1 MEPFLNERSIRN
13 CWICGRAVR
22 LEDCKVDEYGLAVHE
37 ECQTL
42 KLALRNAK
50 SSATFRAPNVSTRRP
65 AKHFW
70 QKHTA

>member
-1 MEPFLNERSIRN
+1 MEPRQTRPPIHT

-22 LEDCKVDEYGLAVHE
+22 LEECKVDEYGLAVHE

-42 KLALRNAK
+42 KLALRDQQPDAG
-50 SSATFRAPNVSTRRP
+50 FRASNQSMRRP
-65 AKHFW
+65 AKRFG